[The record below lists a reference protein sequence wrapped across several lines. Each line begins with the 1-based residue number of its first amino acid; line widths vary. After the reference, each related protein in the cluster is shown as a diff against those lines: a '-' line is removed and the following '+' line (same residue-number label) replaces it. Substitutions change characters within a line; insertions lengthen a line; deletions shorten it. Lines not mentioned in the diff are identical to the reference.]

1 MALIKNINCISPN
14 ATQLPSQG
22 SRSDTLL
29 TIWLHLLLAHHST
42 LILTSLASFRFR
54 GSPRIYRIYHYA
66 HSPRFYGLPKIH
78 KPGIPFRPI
87 ASFVNSPTYAISGY
101 LARILSPVVGNTDY
115 TVKNSC
121 EFADFIRDK
130 TLNACEELVSFDVVS
145 LFTKIPVDLAVKIAE
160 ERRKNFRTT
169 PYFIMLAHLINYAFY
184 SLSLNTID
192 NSLGN

>member
-54 GSPRIYRIYHYA
+54 GSPRIYRIHHYA

-160 ERRKNFRTT
+160 ERRKNFRTA

>member
-78 KPGIPFRPI
+78 KPGIPLRPI

-101 LARILSPVVGNTDY
+101 LARILWPVVG

-121 EFADFIRDK
+121 EFADFIK
-130 TLNACEELVSFDVVS
+130 EKAPNAGF
-145 LFTKIPVDLAVKIAE
+145 
-160 ERRKNFRTT
+160 RRCFA
-169 PYFIMLAHLINYAFY
+169 LH
-184 SLSLNTID
+184 
-192 NSLGN
+192 